1 MIRDGRTKPFRTN
14 KKHTFDCVNAGK
26 GSREISK
33 DVRAV
38 ANIALNVRDVSTDD
52 QTTGNERRGTSAA
65 KYSIRGNTM
74 DELERK
80 RGTPDVA
87 IREEWNGG
95 DKLY

>member
-1 MIRDGRTKPFRTN
+1 MRVR
-14 KKHTFDCVNAGK
+14 

-38 ANIALNVRDVSTDD
+38 ANIALNARDVSTDD

-65 KYSIRGNTM
+65 KYLIRGNTM

-80 RGTPDVA
+80 RGALNVA
-87 IREEWNGG
+87 IREEWNEG